1 MHKKLVLILVIVLDL
16 KVSNEF
22 SATWMFPFIG
32 DPILD
37 CSGDS
42 VDAVSFPLGP
52 FVVDMLSNH
61 PLAVCKVYKP
71 HIYIFCKMAW
81 EIITNLKCQPTLIW
95 GEGV

>member
-1 MHKKLVLILVIVLDL
+1 MSFLLHGCFLSLEIQFWILTLV
-16 KVSNEF
+16 
-22 SATWMFPFIG
+22 T
-32 DPILD
+32 

-81 EIITNLKCQPTLIW
+81 GIITNLKCQPTLIW